1 MSKMGSQMGS
11 KMAQQMTKRDAF
23 LENCSGGGP
32 GVSFGSILGCFGE
45 PFGWFLG
52 AFGGDVG
59 VMLD

>member
-1 MSKMGSQMGS
+1 MGS
-11 KMAQQMTKRDAF
+11 KMAPKLTKREAF

-52 AFGGDVG
+52 AFWGDVG
-59 VMLD
+59 VILE